1 MREHRMSEGTMREVV
16 VRALIDDAYDGL
28 IRLLDDA
35 RRFGFGLQ
43 ELKLVTDA
51 NGVAAA
57 VITLCAPNRVDA
69 AFLAPRL
76 ARHPTALDPRARP
89 NGDGTGLA
97 QA

>member
-57 VITLCAPNRVDA
+57 VITLCVPNRVA
-69 AFLAPRL
+69 AFLAARL
-76 ARHPTALDPRARP
+76 ARHPTVLSVGARP
-89 NGDGTGLA
+89 NGDGTGLD
-97 QA
+97 QAV